1 MFGASGNSRSANAHV
16 CKKLNV
22 SGNKIYTLNFCCT
35 ISRRSSCR
43 FNFFCQRS
51 ESEIL
56 FCGVRWHTKNAN
68 VPVGFLWAFFYAGA
82 HDVNYLFFCL
92 DAKEPKNQ
100 GFDALAKNRLRY
112 AKM

>member
-1 MFGASGNSRSANAHV
+1 MFGASGNSRSPTRMFAKINVAGNKFPHLIFAAQFPNARPADLIFFANA
-16 CKKLNV
+16 
-22 SGNKIYTLNFCCT
+22 
-35 ISRRSSCR
+35 R
-43 FNFFCQRS
+43 

-68 VPVGFLWAFFYAGA
+68 VPVGFFLAFFYAGA
-82 HDVNYLFFCL
+82 HIISYMFFCL

-100 GFDALAKNRLRY
+100 GCDALAKNRLRY